1 MLRRRTLTGEEI
13 LGSGASVLRGE
24 ATAHTPMNRRSFTAL
39 HKAMAGPPSGGTA
52 HRLCIHSW
60 RPWMCQRRGERGA
73 RLNRLAQE
81 SGPHQSGAQVVT
93 GSRKFHG
100 QFLPGCFRIPRM
112 SSLALAL
119 VWFTVKG
126 RDPTGGPHQAATRS
140 TDEPREC
147 DGDAVCYQRQREFQG
162 SGERRR
168 RTRGSVQG
176 ERWI

>member
-1 MLRRRTLTGEEI
+1 MRTWEHARTRDGDDRNP
-13 LGSGASVLRGE
+13 SPRS
-24 ATAHTPMNRRSFTAL
+24 ATACD
-39 HKAMAGPPSGGTA
+39 GGA
-52 HRLCIHSW
+52 RCWHLCVGYG
-60 RPWMCQRRGERGA
+60 GERGSHQTMTRLQGHAA

-147 DGDAVCYQRQREFQG
+147 DGDAVCYQRQRKFQG

>member
-1 MLRRRTLTGEEI
+1 MRRRTSTGEEI
-13 LGSGASVLRGE
+13 PSSRASVQRGE
-24 ATAHTPMNRRSFTAL
+24 ATSHIPEKAELHGTIQWPWRARRAVAQHT
-39 HKAMAGPPSGGTA
+39 
-52 HRLCIHSW
+52 RLCVQSW